1 MFQGIN
7 IPNKDNYNKPQNK
20 IVQNNFRN
28 INNFEPFVSK
38 NEIFKSFKGK
48 EQMKN
53 IVISEGIDKESSNFM
68 VLNSLTGLDK
78 DIVENEDE
86 EDEKKEEDVKNKSL
100 KLDTLSTVFIGSLS
114 VIGLYC
120 VYKAIRMSK

>member
-1 MFQGIN
+1 
-7 IPNKDNYNKPQNK
+7 
-20 IVQNNFRN
+20 
-28 INNFEPFVSK
+28 
-38 NEIFKSFKGK
+38 
-48 EQMKN
+48 MKN